1 MQLPCVH
8 ARKLVFLLNME
19 LSALEKEIA
28 EMDLSTAEA
37 QQRFRQQYLK
47 KGGILD
53 KLLSELRTLPPDQRK
68 ALGST
73 LNRLRALAQERL
85 NAATAS
91 VPTQEHPLL
100 IDATFP
106 RWNLVPGG
114 RHPLS
119 IVEERIIRIFQKIG
133 FTLADGPE
141 IEDDWHNFTALNFEP
156 DHPARDMQDTFFIDP
171 EKGTLLRTHTSTVQ
185 VRVMERQKPPIRILA
200 PGRVYRH
207 ETISA
212 RAHVYFH
219 QIEGLYVDKNVS
231 AADLK
236 ATLEYFIQNFFGEN
250 TKTRWRASYFPFTEM
265 SAEVD
270 ISCLICGGK
279 GCPVCKHTGWVEVLG
294 CGMVDP
300 NVLSACGIDP
310 ETYSGYAFG
319 LGVERFTQLLFGI
332 PDLRLFGQNDLR
344 FLKSFHGYGY
354 HG

>member
-1 MQLPCVH
+1 
-8 ARKLVFLLNME
+8 ME
-19 LSALEKEIA
+19 LSALEKEIT
-28 EMDLSTAEA
+28 EVDLSTAEA
-37 QQRFRQQYLK
+37 QQHFRQRYLK

-85 NAATAS
+85 DAVTAS
-91 VPTQEHPLL
+91 ITTQEHPLL
-100 IDATFP
+100 MDATFP
-106 RWNLVPGG
+106 RLELAPGG

-141 IEDDWHNFTALNFEP
+141 VEDDWHNFSALNFEP

-185 VRVMERQKPPIRILA
+185 VRIMERQKPPIRILA

-219 QIEGLYVDKNVS
+219 QIEGLYIDENVS
-231 AADLK
+231 AADLR
-236 ATLEYFIQNFFGEN
+236 ATLEYFIHNFFGQS
-250 TKTRWRASYFPFTEM
+250 TKIRWRASYFPFTEM

-270 ISCLICGGK
+270 ISCLICGGE

-310 ETYSGYAFG
+310 ERYSGYAFG

-344 FLKSFHGYGY
+344 FLKSFYGYGY
-354 HG
+354 HQ